1 LSEVTTRVGMSISKD
16 ISEAMKKAIIE
27 GNEEEAKRLAQEAL
41 SKGLDPVEAIEHGF
55 VPGLKRMGELFDQE
69 EVFLPELMMA
79 GEAMKAAVSILGPV
93 IREAGGGGGNRPVIV
108 MGTVEGDLH
117 EIGKNIICIMLETE
131 GFEVVDLGMDV
142 KTEDFIKAVKDTQ
155 ASVVGASAL
164 LTTTM
169 EHQRELV
176 KAINDAGLDVKVI
189 VGGAPIT
196 REWAD
201 EIGAHGYADDAKDA
215 IDLVTELTR
224 GGSG

>member
-1 LSEVTTRVGMSISKD
+1 MSIPKD
-16 ISEAMKKAIIE
+16 ISESMKKAIVE
-27 GNEEEAKRLAQEAL
+27 GNEADAKRIAQEAL
-41 SKGLDPVEAIEHGF
+41 AKGLDPVEAIEHGF
-55 VPGLKRMGELFDQE
+55 VPGLKRMGELFDQG

-79 GEAMKAAVSILGPV
+79 GEAMKAAVSVLGPI
-93 IREAGGGGGNRPVIV
+93 IRETGGGGNRPVIV

-142 KTEDFIKAVKDTQ
+142 STEDFIRAVSDNR

-169 EHQRELV
+169 EHQRALV
-176 KAINDAGLDVKVI
+176 KATKDAGLDVKVI

-201 EIGAHGYADDAKDA
+201 EIGAHGYADNAKDA
-215 IDLVTELTR
+215 VKLVIVLT
-224 GGSG
+224 GGRST